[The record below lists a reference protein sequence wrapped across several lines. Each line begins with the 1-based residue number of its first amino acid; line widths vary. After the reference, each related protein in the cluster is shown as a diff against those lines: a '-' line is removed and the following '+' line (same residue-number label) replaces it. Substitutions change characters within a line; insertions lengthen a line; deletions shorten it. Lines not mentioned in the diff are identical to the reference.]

1 MKIALDATVVHGR
14 KSGVGYYCQELVRA
28 LVGLNRADDYFVF
41 SHRPLSAG
49 LVKPDERVRFA
60 SARFCPVRAFYL
72 HALLPGLLA
81 EEKPDLVHYTNFL
94 APIRDSNPYVVT
106 MHDMSLERLRT
117 HHHVG
122 KRVYTRRL
130 VPYVAERARLIITN
144 SEFSKWD
151 IVRFLAVPESRIR
164 VTPLGVGPEFRP
176 VEGPARVDVLRRY
189 GLDRPYFLYV
199 GNVEPRKNL
208 PRLIEAFSSIPDKE
222 HALVIVGNPWYR
234 GSEPRKLASS
244 LGLGDRVRFLGY
256 VPRPDLPGL
265 LSGATAFV
273 YPSLLEGIGL
283 PILEA
288 MACGR
293 PVITSAT
300 SGLAE
305 VAGDAALLVDPLS
318 IPAIADALIA
328 VVEDPSL
335 TSDLSGRSLR
345 RAAQF
350 SWRQTA
356 ERTRDVYLEA
366 TGLGVARSSSVP
378 VPVPT
383 AGMLE
388 PSVRRT
394 LDYAARFDYPLT
406 PAQLRDR
413 LFDVQADQETLEATL
428 ERMGIPTTDGFVGT
442 DRHAGNRRLE
452 RESASDAVIEGA
464 WPHVETLARFP
475 FVRMLALSGASA
487 HRNMRDDDLD
497 LFAVVEDGK
506 LWATLLAV
514 TVWAKLRGLRRT
526 ICLNYIVSDRA
537 LALFDTDPFT
547 AQQAA
552 SLKPVYGFGVYDR
565 FITENPFIRRQFPNF
580 DPVPQRSRY
589 RELSAGGGKVMLE
602 GCFRAGPVQLLELLS
617 RAVFRPYLRR
627 KAGASVGAGD
637 VLLGH
642 RWIKLHLFSHKQE
655 VLDRM
660 SDGKEVPPSSP
671 WQKSDGSRARVFGG
685 EDEARGGSDA
695 ASS

>member
-41 SHRPLSAG
+41 SHRPLSAD

-60 SARFCPVRAFYL
+60 SARFCPVRAFYI

-94 APIRDSNPYVVT
+94 APIRDSHPYVVT
-106 MHDMSLERLRT
+106 IHDMSLERLRT
-117 HHHVG
+117 HHPVG

-151 IVRFLAVPESRIR
+151 IVRYLAIPESRIR
-164 VTPLGVGPEFRP
+164 VTPLGVGPEFRQ
-176 VEGPARVDVLRRY
+176 VEDPARGEVLRRY

-199 GNVEPRKNL
+199 GNIEPRKNL
-208 PRLIEAFSSIPDKE
+208 PRLIEAFASIPGKD
-222 HALVIVGNPWYR
+222 HALVIVGDPWYR
-234 GSEPRKLASS
+234 GSEPRKIASS

-265 LSGATAFV
+265 LGGATAFV
-273 YPSLLEGIGL
+273 YPSLLEGFGL

-305 VAGDAALLVDPLS
+305 VAGDAAILVDPLS
-318 IPAIADALIA
+318 IPAIAAA
-328 VVEDPSL
+328 MTAMVEDASL
-335 TSDLSGRSLR
+335 AADLSRRSLR

-356 ERTRDVYLEA
+356 ESTRDVYLEA
-366 TGLGVARSSSVP
+366 TGLGAARSSAVHVP
-378 VPVPT
+378 LPSNGT
-383 AGMLE
+383 LE
-388 PSVRRT
+388 ASVRRT
-394 LDYAARFDYPLT
+394 LDYAACFDYPLT
-406 PAQLRDR
+406 QAEVCER
-413 LFDVQADQETLEATL
+413 LFDVQADEETVGAAL
-428 ERMGIPTTDGFVGT
+428 ERMGIPTTDGFVGA

-452 RESASDAVIEGA
+452 RERASDSVIAEA
-464 WPHVETLARFP
+464 WSHVETLARFP

-565 FITENPFIRRQFPNF
+565 FVAENPFIRRQFPNF
-580 DPVPQRSRY
+580 DPVRQRSRY
-589 RELSAGGGKVMLE
+589 RELSAVGAKVVLE
-602 GCFRAGPVQLLELLS
+602 GFLRAGPVQLLELFS

-627 KAGASVGAGD
+627 KAGTSVGAGD

-660 SDGKEVPPSSP
+660 SDGKEVPLNPQRRREFSRST
-671 WQKSDGSRARVFGG
+671 RARELSG
-685 EDEARGGSDA
+685 RR
-695 ASS
+695 